1 MNSKTLSILT
11 VLGIFAIGG
20 LFMSQVSVALQT
32 AFAAK
37 GGNLGCGVDSKGDIT
52 SKGI

>member
-1 MNSKTLSILT
+1 
-11 VLGIFAIGG
+11 
-20 LFMSQVSVALQT
+20 MSQVSVALQT

-37 GGNLGCGVDSKGDIT
+37 GGILGCEVDSKGDIV